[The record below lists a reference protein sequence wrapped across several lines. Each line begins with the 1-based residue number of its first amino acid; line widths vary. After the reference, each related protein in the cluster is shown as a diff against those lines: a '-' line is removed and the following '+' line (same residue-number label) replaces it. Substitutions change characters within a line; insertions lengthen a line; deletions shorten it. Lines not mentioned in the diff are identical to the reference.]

1 VLASILK
8 EGKVVRAWLGA
19 SGKTVTAELAKSL
32 NLARPM
38 GVIMDRVSMG
48 SPAAQAGIVVGDIV
62 HSVNGREVQDADEL
76 RYMIA
81 SLPVG
86 GKASLG
92 VLRNGQERTVALP
105 LQAPPDSPPR
115 KTTRLAGREPFNGA
129 TIVNFNPAVADEL
142 GKDYQEPGVIVTDVR
157 AGSIAAN
164 LGIHTGDIIA
174 SINGTAAK
182 SVDDVVRATAQPAP
196 RWDLVINRDGKA
208 YEFSVGGD

>member
-1 VLASILK
+1 
-8 EGKVVRAWLGA
+8 
-19 SGKTVTAELAKSL
+19 
-32 NLARPM
+32 
-38 GVIMDRVSMG
+38 
-48 SPAAQAGIVVGDIV
+48 
-62 HSVNGREVQDADEL
+62 
-76 RYMIA
+76 
-81 SLPVG
+81 
-86 GKASLG
+86 
-92 VLRNGQERTVALP
+92 
-105 LQAPPDSPPR
+105 
-115 KTTRLAGREPFNGA
+115 LAGREPFNGA